1 MKYKGSARKTKT
13 FKSAILFGIIFTTAA
28 FFIFT
33 FVASLILFYVR
44 DPLKSSGIA
53 SLVVLLS
60 TGSVSGYV
68 TAKYKK
74 ENCVI
79 TAGTCSLTFALLLFS
94 IGLIIS
100 GGKIAAVT
108 IINLVLYVILSLA
121 FAAFSGK
128 EKRRRIRR

>member
-13 FKSAILFGIIFTTAA
+13 LKGAVLFGLIFTAA
-28 FFIFT
+28 TFFIFT
-33 FVASLILFYVR
+33 FVASLILFYMR

-60 TGSVSGYV
+60 TGSISGYV

-79 TAGTCSLTFALLLFS
+79 TAGACSLTFAFLLFS
-94 IGLIIS
+94 IGLIMS

-108 IINLVLYVILSLA
+108 IFNLILYAVLSLA